1 MAIVVRLD
9 VMLAQRKMKARQLAQ
24 EIGITEPNLSLL
36 KSGKVKGMRFDTL
49 ERICEVLQ
57 CQPGDLLEYQPGAA
71 ANVRITH
78 NEPGKDCAFLGD
90 VTGSQ
95 GNFLAGAITSNA
107 DLETGARNDLKNRA
121 AALGGNVVY
130 LLTQRA
136 GQTGGKDHQEQTN
149 VTLSGNVYRCG

>member
-1 MAIVVRLD
+1 MNCRQFRSVLSVAAL
-9 VMLAQRKMKARQLAQ
+9 LACAVPLAACAP
-24 EIGITEPNLSLL
+24 TALA
-36 KSGKVKGMRFDTL
+36 
-49 ERICEVLQ
+49 
-57 CQPGDLLEYQPGAA
+57 PGAA

>member
-1 MAIVVRLD
+1 MPVVMPVLFAIARAAPRVV
-9 VMLAQRKMKARQLAQ
+9 
-24 EIGITEPNLSLL
+24 SLL
-36 KSGKVKGMRFDTL
+36 ACAVPLAACAPTAL
-49 ERICEVLQ
+49 A
-57 CQPGDLLEYQPGAA
+57 PGAA

>member
-1 MAIVVRLD
+1 MQTLFA
-9 VMLAQRKMKARQLAQ
+9 
-24 EIGITEPNLSLL
+24 LS
-36 KSGKVKGMRFDTL
+36 RDTL
-49 ERICEVLQ
+49 RIASLMACAATLAA
-57 CQPGDLLEYQPGAA
+57 CAPTALAPGAA
-71 ANVRITH
+71 ASVRITH
-78 NEPGKDCAFLGD
+78 NEPGRECVFLVD

-121 AALGGNVVY
+121 AAMGGNVVY

-136 GQTGGKDHQEQTN
+136 GQTGGKDHLEQTN